1 MSPISFIGGLGKVVG
16 SWCFYLGVLLCV
28 PIAMWLHELG
38 NALWFLF
45 VSVPTD
51 AVGLGGG

>member
-16 SWCFYLGVLLCV
+16 SWCFYFGVLLCV
-28 PIAMWLHELG
+28 PISMWLHELG